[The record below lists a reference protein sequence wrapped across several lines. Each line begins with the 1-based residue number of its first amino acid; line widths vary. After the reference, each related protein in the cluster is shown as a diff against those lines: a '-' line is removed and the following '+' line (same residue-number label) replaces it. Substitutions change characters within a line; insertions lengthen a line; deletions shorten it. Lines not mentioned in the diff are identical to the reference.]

1 MIPFQFLCSILFLNT
16 SFELMLLIKS
26 QIFYFFQKK
35 MNYFLT
41 KLTDAF
47 RKRLLFE
54 VAFINVSKQ
63 NYLVQLFFLYRES
76 VQDFHTI
83 ST

>member
-1 MIPFQFLCSILFLNT
+1 MIPFQFLSPVLFLNT

-35 MNYFLT
+35 MNYFFT
-41 KLTDAF
+41 NLTDAF

-63 NYLVQLFFLYRES
+63 NFLVQLFFLYKES
-76 VQDFHTI
+76 VRDFQPI